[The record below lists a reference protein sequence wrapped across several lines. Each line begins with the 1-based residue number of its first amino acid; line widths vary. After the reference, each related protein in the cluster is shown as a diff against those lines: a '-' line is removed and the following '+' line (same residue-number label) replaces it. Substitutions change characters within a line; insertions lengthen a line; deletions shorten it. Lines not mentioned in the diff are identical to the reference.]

1 MKFKQY
7 QSGGAIYTPF
17 ISSRGASQNYV
28 EAPSTSTSKKSEED
42 EWINKEYVKMIQH
55 NGLISD
61 VNQTMDKMKQWY
73 TFAKNMSS
81 SYLMGGENQ
90 YDILSQMFDIQ
101 KEINANKRMQ
111 DSWTQAQQNAYNQG
125 ALGEVA
131 TTPGGNIYVW
141 TKDGITSVTPEEYNK
156 NKGTGTYVDY
166 NEDGSDYL
174 TNSELLDIRER
185 YVPGNT
191 NLISNVGSTKGLSTI
206 TKEIRDIV
214 KEFGNESITEYIKRT
229 GNKISQS
236 AWDGMQIL
244 IGEGPDGYYKATTK
258 TERRHL
264 DAAFNYLLESIGA
277 PSRNKLKATVAARG
291 GNPNDNKEVYGLILN
306 ALTIHT
312 DYSQDPSFEKSATE
326 YDPDSDGK
334 GSGSSSE
341 VTDTLAEKYTSGSGA
356 PPPRYEI
363 LMTSKSGVPMYAFT
377 QDLGPIL
384 NSDGKSAKGNAN
396 VEDVL
401 TNGYGLT
408 TVDKRS
414 ITFGDQLIDWA
425 DANKIVYDA
434 STNLKR
440 VYLPATKVN
449 GRITPDFEM
458 YNKISE
464 LNESVKRQDL
474 SDDQIAKLVESTYS
488 NLTFNRNTGL
498 IEAKNTQLFF
508 TFGAIASTDTYGK
521 DIKDSDWR
529 VPQSDEIDRS
539 WQNIYNRLVGYSTNS
554 STAKGTETGNRE
566 TGNGFMPWTWG
577 YKFYKGNIFIP
588 VTEPMLASTIYNDQY
603 WPKEDYRY
611 MTQKAE
617 ADARQQIRESASNIK
632 TGF

>member
-1 MKFKQY
+1 MKIKKY
-7 QSGGAIYTPF
+7 DTGGMTVYAPF
-17 ISSRGASQNYV
+17 ITNRGVSQQEVKTTTASN
-28 EAPSTSTSKKSEED
+28 TTSKKED
-42 EWINKEYVKMIQH
+42 SDWQTKKLVDMIQN

-61 VNQTMDKMKQWY
+61 VNVSMDNLKQLY
-73 TFAKNMSS
+73 TYAKNMSNNV
-81 SYLMGGENQ
+81 LFGG
-90 YDILSQMFDIQ
+90 DDTFDIMTHLFDAQ
-101 KEINANKRMQ
+101 KEINANKMNR
-111 DSWTQAQQNAYNQG
+111 DDWVKAKENAVSQNA
-125 ALGEVA
+125 LHEVA
-131 TTPGGNIYVW
+131 ITPNGNIYVW
-141 TKDGITSVTPEEYNK
+141 TEKGITTVSPSEYAK
-156 NKGTGTYVDY
+156 NKGTGVYYDY

-174 TNSELLDIRER
+174 TNSEVLDIRNR
-185 YVPGNT
+185 FAPGRNELT
-191 NLISNVGSTKGLSTI
+191 MNVSGTIGLKTI
-206 TKEIRDIV
+206 TEEIRKIV
-214 KEFGNESITEYIKRT
+214 KDFGTESMTEYVKRT
-229 GNKISQS
+229 GNKISKS
-236 AWDGMQIL
+236 EWDGIQIL
-244 IGEGPDGYYKATTK
+244 LGEGPDGYYKATTK
-258 TERRHL
+258 TERNNVE
-264 DAAFNYLLESIGA
+264 AAISYLWESIG
-277 PSRNKLKATVAARG
+277 PMGRNKLTAEVAARG
-291 GNPNDNKEVYGLILN
+291 GNPNKPEERLSLILS
-306 ALTIHT
+306 ALNLHT
-312 DYSQDPSFEKSATE
+312 DYSQDVSFEKSATE
-326 YDPDSDGK
+326 YDPDGDGK
-334 GSGSSSE
+334 GSSSE

-396 VEDVL
+396 IEDVF

-425 DANKIVYDA
+425 DTNKIVYDA

-464 LNESVKRQDL
+464 LNESVRRQEL
-474 SDDQIAKLVESTYS
+474 NDDQIAKLVESTYS

-529 VPQSDEIDRS
+529 IPQSDEVDRS
-539 WQNIYNRLVGYSTNS
+539 WQNTYNRLVGYSTNS

-617 ADARQQIRESASNIK
+617 ANARQQIRESASNIK